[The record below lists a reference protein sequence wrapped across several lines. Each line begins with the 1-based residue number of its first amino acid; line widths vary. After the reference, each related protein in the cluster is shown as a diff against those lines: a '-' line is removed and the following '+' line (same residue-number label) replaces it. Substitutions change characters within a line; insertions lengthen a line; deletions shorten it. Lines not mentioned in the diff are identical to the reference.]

1 LSLLPRR
8 LLVSGWKHLLL
19 ADAPRQ
25 TVNAL
30 TLYSFGKV
38 NKWQTDDLTAYYDG
52 SIVTAAL
59 LCSMIFTLLVFVGSL
74 FLLIVAAI
82 LYVPLLCHIRGN
94 LKASRSRCPLS
105 PFLARYQP

>member
-59 LCSMIFTLLVFVGSL
+59 LCSMIFTLLVFVG
-74 FLLIVAAI
+74 AI